1 MATITS
7 LLLPATGN
15 SNRGRMPYQV
25 ELIIDLTAQAIDCS
39 APDTVQCIT
48 LPANTHIL
56 HAGVQV
62 VESATMNTGTNATIT
77 LGAADVDEYVTAFD
91 ITALTD
97 TALTVTAPS
106 AGNCQLMSLT
116 HFIDSM
122 ADTSV
127 TVTVPLNALSNGAGG
142 NNTLATRVPPQVRAH
157 DLASTNATNIGNTT
171 VQFSTAGNHNIYS
184 VVGGLDTFDNIIYNL
199 QF

>member
-91 ITALTD
+91 IDGASDL
-97 TALTVTAPS
+97 AYAPS
-106 AGNCQLMSLT
+106 VTPSAEVVLS
-116 HFIDSM
+116 S
-122 ADTSV
+122 ADTLDLV
-127 TVTVPLNALSNGAGG
+127 FAGDGA
-142 NNTLATRVPPQVRAH
+142 T
-157 DLASTNATNIGNTT
+157 
-171 VQFSTAGNHNIYS
+171 FTAGKLRVFALLMDVSEQGSTSAAEVARDSI
-184 VVGGLDTFDNIIYNL
+184 
-199 QF
+199 

>member
-25 ELIIDLTAQAIDCS
+25 ELSIDLTAQAIDCS

-91 ITALTD
+91 IDGASD
-97 TALTVTAPS
+97 GAYAPS
-106 AGNCQLMSLT
+106 VTPSAEVVLAT
-116 HFIDSM
+116 
-122 ADTSV
+122 ADTLDLV
-127 TVTVPLNALSNGAGG
+127 FAGDGA
-142 NNTLATRVPPQVRAH
+142 T
-157 DLASTNATNIGNTT
+157 
-171 VQFSTAGNHNIYS
+171 FTAGKLRVYALLMDVSEQGSTSANEVDRDY
-184 VVGGLDTFDNIIYNL
+184 LA
-199 QF
+199 

>member
-62 VESATMNTGTNATIT
+62 VESATMDTGTNATVT

-91 ITALTD
+91 IDGASD
-97 TALTVTAPS
+97 GAYAPS
-106 AGNCQLMSLT
+106 VTPSAEVVLAT
-116 HFIDSM
+116 
-122 ADTSV
+122 ADTLDLV
-127 TVTVPLNALSNGAGG
+127 FAGDGATFTAGKLRVFALLMDVSEQGSTSANEVDRD
-142 NNTLATRVPPQVRAH
+142 TLA
-157 DLASTNATNIGNTT
+157 
-171 VQFSTAGNHNIYS
+171 
-184 VVGGLDTFDNIIYNL
+184 
-199 QF
+199 

>member
-39 APDTVQCIT
+39 SADVVQCIT

-62 VESATMNTGTNATIT
+62 VESATQNTGTDATVT

-91 ITALTD
+91 IDGASDL
-97 TALTVTAPS
+97 AYAPS
-106 AGNCQLMSLT
+106 VTPSAEVVLAT
-116 HFIDSM
+116 
-122 ADTSV
+122 ADTLDLV
-127 TVTVPLNALSNGAGG
+127 FAGDGA
-142 NNTLATRVPPQVRAH
+142 T
-157 DLASTNATNIGNTT
+157 
-171 VQFSTAGNHNIYS
+171 FTAGKLRVYALLMDVSEQGSTSANEVDRDY
-184 VVGGLDTFDNIIYNL
+184 LA
-199 QF
+199 

>member
-15 SNRGRMPYQV
+15 SNRGSMPYQV

-91 ITALTD
+91 IDGASD
-97 TALTVTAPS
+97 GAYAPS
-106 AGNCQLMSLT
+106 VTPSAEVVLAT
-116 HFIDSM
+116 
-122 ADTSV
+122 ADTLDLV
-127 TVTVPLNALSNGAGG
+127 FAGDGA
-142 NNTLATRVPPQVRAH
+142 T
-157 DLASTNATNIGNTT
+157 
-171 VQFSTAGNHNIYS
+171 FTAGKLRVYALLMDVSEQGSTSAAEVARDSI
-184 VVGGLDTFDNIIYNL
+184 
-199 QF
+199 

>member
-39 APDTVQCIT
+39 SADVVQCIT

-91 ITALTD
+91 IDGASDL
-97 TALTVTAPS
+97 AYAPS
-106 AGNCQLMSLT
+106 VTPSAEVVLS
-116 HFIDSM
+116 S
-122 ADTSV
+122 ADTLDLTFAGSGATFSAGKLRV
-127 TVTVPLNALSNGAGG
+127 YALLMDVSEQGSTSADEVDRD
-142 NNTLATRVPPQVRAH
+142 TLA
-157 DLASTNATNIGNTT
+157 
-171 VQFSTAGNHNIYS
+171 
-184 VVGGLDTFDNIIYNL
+184 
-199 QF
+199 